1 MAEMLEN
8 NAKNKNVNVFVNKL
22 GGGGEGGNADYAEVE
37 GFSSQEQG
45 RGSQKSQIQVHVF
58 DKYFDTLII

>member
-22 GGGGEGGNADYAEVE
+22 GGEGGNADYAEVE

-45 RGSQKSQIQVHVF
+45 RGSQKSQIQV
-58 DKYFDTLII
+58 L